1 MLVWCFPLMIIM
13 MIMIMMMIMIIMIM
27 IMLTSG
33 MLWTLRLL
41 TPLVWKAFCTTS
53 FPDSE

>member
-13 MIMIMMMIMIIMIM
+13 IIIMMIMMMIM

-41 TPLVWKAFCTTS
+41 TPVVWKAFCTTS